1 MTARV
6 VVLDYGSGNLRSAQ
20 RALARAGADVTVTAD
35 ADAALECDGLAVPGV
50 GAFAACMAGL
60 RAVGGDKLII
70 QRLERSRPVL
80 GICVGMQVLFAAGAE
95 HGQHTEGCG
104 AWPGTVERLDAGVL
118 PHMGWNTV
126 AAAPGSVLFAGIPS
140 GTRFYFVH
148 SYALRAAAAGQLA
161 AAGARISW
169 AEHGERFAAAAEQ
182 GVLAATQFHPEKS
195 GDAGADAAGQL
206 AGDAVTRL
214 TLLPAVDVTDG
225 HAVQLVQGVAGS
237 GSRYGDP
244 MEAAL
249 AWQRAGASWIHL
261 VDLDAAFGRG
271 SNADLLAKVV
281 RSLDVQVEMSGGI
294 RDDDSLARALGT
306 GCARVNIGTAA
317 LENPEWVRSVIAR
330 HGERVAIGLDVR
342 GARLAA
348 RGWTAEGGE
357 LYETLDRLNAE
368 GCARYVVT
376 DVLKDGT
383 LRGPNLELLRTVCA
397 RTTAPVVA
405 SGGVSSLADLRAI
418 ASLVPLGVEGA
429 IVGTALYEGAFT
441 LEEALAEVGNP

>member
-60 RAVGGDKLII
+60 RAVGGDKLIT

-95 HGQHTEGCG
+95 HGTWTEGCA

-195 GDAGADAAGQL
+195 GDAGA
-206 AGDAVTRL
+206 
-214 TLLPAVDVTDG
+214 TLLANW
-225 HAVQLVQGVAGS
+225 L
-237 GSRYGDP
+237 
-244 MEAAL
+244 
-249 AWQRAGASWIHL
+249 
-261 VDLDAAFGRG
+261 
-271 SNADLLAKVV
+271 
-281 RSLDVQVEMSGGI
+281 
-294 RDDDSLARALGT
+294 
-306 GCARVNIGTAA
+306 
-317 LENPEWVRSVIAR
+317 
-330 HGERVAIGLDVR
+330 
-342 GARLAA
+342 
-348 RGWTAEGGE
+348 
-357 LYETLDRLNAE
+357 ETL
-368 GCARYVVT
+368 
-376 DVLKDGT
+376 
-383 LRGPNLELLRTVCA
+383 
-397 RTTAPVVA
+397 
-405 SGGVSSLADLRAI
+405 
-418 ASLVPLGVEGA
+418 
-429 IVGTALYEGAFT
+429 
-441 LEEALAEVGNP
+441 